1 MYSSYVEF
9 DDFQT
14 QLNKPSSYI
23 IPEKDC
29 ISQVPWNVADINL
42 VLDEENDD
50 YIRETLDNLAAY
62 NKPTI
67 VRFGAEMN
75 IGYLG
80 DSPSAYVKAFRKIAD
95 MVHEYH
101 NFAVMWSPN
110 DNGSLDRPFW
120 YYYPGDEYVDWIG
133 VSSFSKMDFLDSLL
147 FEDGSEVVTT
157 REAQIYFCLLYT
169 SRCV

>member
-1 MYSSYVEF
+1 MILSLIHISLFENDFGMYSSYVEF

-67 VRFGAEMN
+67 V
-75 IGYLG
+75 L
-80 DSPSAYVKAFRKIAD
+80 
-95 MVHEYH
+95 
-101 NFAVMWSPN
+101 
-110 DNGSLDRPFW
+110 SL
-120 YYYPGDEYVDWIG
+120 IH
-133 VSSFSKMDFLDSLL
+133 
-147 FEDGSEVVTT
+147 
-157 REAQIYFCLLYT
+157 I
-169 SRCV
+169 